1 MKGRE
6 EMMKAIISVGRPY
19 FTIAKEEA
27 GYFLKQGCHVVRD
40 ASGDTIRVMLTA
52 GQRVCCGAGHQI
64 MLAPGMV
71 AAAVTLLS
79 DYGVMARWEVEVI

>member
-1 MKGRE
+1 
-6 EMMKAIISVGRPY
+6 MKAVVTVGKPY
-19 FTIAKEEA
+19 FTIAREEA
-27 GYFLKQGCHVVRD
+27 GYFLKQGCRVVMD
-40 ASGDTIRVMLTA
+40 AGGDTIKVMLA
-52 GQRVCCGAGHQI
+52 VGQRVCCGAGHQI

>member
-1 MKGRE
+1 
-6 EMMKAIISVGRPY
+6 MKAVVTVGKPY
-19 FTIAKEEA
+19 FTIAREEA
-27 GYFLKQGCHVVRD
+27 GYFLKQGCRVVRD
-40 ASGDTIRVMLTA
+40 AGGDTIKVMLA
-52 GQRVCCGAGHQI
+52 VGQRVCCGAGHHI